1 MYYQKGKVTRDV
13 TPQECHW
20 LSTVIK
26 TGTVV
31 YKEDDLWKCCS
42 PQGVY
47 VTDGGAAFE
56 LPADAV
62 AFE

>member
-20 LSTVIK
+20 LHSVVK

-47 VTDGGAAFE
+47 VTDGGAAFDC
-56 LPADAV
+56 PPTQ
-62 AFE
+62 